1 MKKKE
6 FTNNKLFTFFKSS
19 TVARCRLAYCVFQ
32 AKEQVSALRD
42 KLSLMNINR
51 YRVVC
56 WRKLLA
62 KIFITTLLLNA
73 LKRM

>member
-42 KLSLMNINR
+42 KLSAVTDEHQQIQG
-51 YRVVC
+51 C
-56 WRKLLA
+56 LLE
-62 KIFITTLLLNA
+62 KIVG
-73 LKRM
+73 